1 MSALDDLHP
10 DLQALVGSMI
20 HERYRVDKL
29 LGAGGMGAVFKAHH
43 IGLRRDVAIKVL
55 RPELGRD
62 VTTGKRFDREAHS
75 VSRLDHPN
83 CVRVTDFGTTDGG
96 VKYLVMELLEGAE
109 LQASLGQPWAPA
121 RAVGTIVQM
130 LEGLEHAHHVA
141 IVHRDLKPEN
151 VFVTRDYRGRELIKL
166 VDFGIAKLIDDEGRK
181 EQLTRAGTVFGTPRY
196 MSPEQASGGKLDE
209 RTDLYATGL
218 ILYEMLTGR
227 PPFVSDDAATLLRM
241 HILAPPPELPPS
253 VPAALAAVVA
263 KLLEKSR
270 NDRYASAREV
280 IDVLERLRPS
290 LASAA
295 PAIVVSGA
303 AMTGPASTPSMATA
317 FESTGASMA
326 IAAPPVPPPPPNHSF
341 ATGPIAPPPPPPNH
355 SFATGPIAPP
365 PPPPNHSFVTGPLA
379 APAWPSGDT
388 GGISAGSLA
397 PPPGPPTAP
406 DLAVQHSINPPTGPV
421 LMPMHPSTA
430 PTYGPM
436 SPHPSATGS
445 SMSGQRPARPWLPW
459 AVAGGAIM
467 LALMAFGAGQALQS
481 SDDPASGS
489 ASTSTPSLAVA
500 PPGKTFDGDCSD
512 GACECRG
519 RTNCEVTCGRDCAVR
534 CVDGASCEIEV
545 GDGSAVLCDGSGCE
559 VSCQGDCRVECPRGG
574 CEVTCPHPGGRDD
587 KHGRKKRPKSAKRCG
602 DVYLCGGE
610 CED

>member
-10 DLQALVGSMI
+10 DLQALIGSVI
-20 HERYRVDKL
+20 HDRYRVDKL

-62 VTTGKRFDREAHS
+62 ATTGKRFDREAHS

-83 CVRVTDFGTTDGG
+83 CVRVTDFGTTEGG

-109 LQASLGQPWAPA
+109 LQASLGQPIAPA
-121 RAVGTIVQM
+121 RAVETIIQI

-151 VFVTRDYRGRELIKL
+151 VFVTRDYRGRELVKL
-166 VDFGIAKLIDDEGRK
+166 VDFGIAKLIDDEGARD
-181 EQLTRAGTVFGTPRY
+181 QLTRAGTVFGTPRY

-209 RTDLYATGL
+209 RTDLYAAGL

-253 VPAALAAVVA
+253 VPAPLAAVVG

-280 IDVLERLRPS
+280 IGALEPLRPS
-290 LASAA
+290 LAAVA
-295 PAIVVSGA
+295 PVVIVAGA
-303 AMTGPASTPSMATA
+303 VMTGPASTPSMATA
-317 FESTGASMA
+317 FESTGAVQA
-326 IAAPPVPPPPPNHSF
+326 
-341 ATGPIAPPPPPPNH
+341 IAPPPPSPRPNQ
-355 SFATGPIAPP
+355 
-365 PPPPNHSFVTGPLA
+365 SFVTGPLA
-379 APAWPSGDT
+379 APAW
-388 GGISAGSLA
+388 GGGMMGGSIA

-406 DLAVQHSINPPTGPV
+406 DLALQYAINSPTGNPPTGAVP
-421 LMPMHPSTA
+421 MPMHPSTA

-436 SPHPSATGS
+436 VPGPSPTGS
-445 SMSGQRPARPWLPW
+445 SVSGQRPARPWLPW
-459 AVAGGAIM
+459 AITGGAIM

-481 SDDPASGS
+481 SDPNSGS
-489 ASTSTPSLAVA
+489 GSTSTPSLEVA
-500 PPGKTFDGDCSD
+500 PVGTTFDDDCSD
-512 GACECRG
+512 GVCECRG
-519 RTNCEVTCGRDCAVR
+519 QGNCELTCGRGCAAR
-534 CVDGASCEIEV
+534 CMDGSRCEIEV
-545 GDGSAVLCDGSGCE
+545 GDGSAVLCDGSGSCE
-559 VSCQGDCRVECPRGG
+559 VECLGDCRVECPRGS
-574 CEVTCPHPGGRDD
+574 CEVTCPHPGDKGDD
-587 KHGRKKRPKSAKRCG
+587 KHGKRKKPKQAKRCG
-602 DVYLCGGE
+602 DVYVCGQE
-610 CED
+610 CGDD